1 MKATRSAIFA
11 GFNLIEV
18 MMATTILLAGFVGL
32 IQAVTIGSESL
43 DAARKQQIAA
53 QIIAAEVEKLRGGP
67 WSRIAAL
74 PAAGTVTI
82 DAAGAISG
90 DTTSFA
96 LSNYTAVADDDNT
109 ALASLARD
117 PLAAPRRVCAD
128 QCPQPREVLGSEQSA
143 LETLRGLHAAKRM
156 PKKPRVVQLENEIN
170 SFPRFFSGETL
181 SLYPTKSAQCT
192 LAKAAHLVGA
202 PAARTAV
209 FKSL

>member
-109 ALASLARD
+109 ALASLARGFACSFTRTRLR
-117 PLAAPRRVCAD
+117 PAFASASTVAYLKLAYTVTWKSNTGRTHSRRA
-128 QCPQPREVLGSEQSA
+128 ETYLGMN
-143 LETLRGLHAAKRM
+143 GLH
-156 PKKPRVVQLENEIN
+156 
-170 SFPRFFSGETL
+170 L
-181 SLYPTKSAQCT
+181 SYQKS
-192 LAKAAHLVGA
+192 
-202 PAARTAV
+202 
-209 FKSL
+209 